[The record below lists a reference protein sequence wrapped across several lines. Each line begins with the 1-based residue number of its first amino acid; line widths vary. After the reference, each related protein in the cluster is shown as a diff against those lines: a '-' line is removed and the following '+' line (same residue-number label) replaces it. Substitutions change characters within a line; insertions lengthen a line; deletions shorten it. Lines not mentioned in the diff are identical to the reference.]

1 MVQINRKL
9 SLFLLVLL
17 LFLPVEPNILGKNEG
32 ADFVQ
37 AYETHFSSPII
48 QLRSLI
54 GAWTTWVIKL
64 TGWILL
70 GNIWAFIRGDEY
82 NSDLNIVSLWNL
94 MLSDTH
100 AFQLLVKAGS
110 FATISQAI
118 YWLLASLGPPIIV
131 TQAGRRRREVD
142 EEFVWIKDDF
152 NQPDSP
158 LASNDSTYS
167 RIKFLPTFTVNNG
180 TTSVRKIG
188 SLKKD
193 EVEPRMDSK
202 IFHHIHSHKQEDS
215 GYSPRIR
222 YLTPPSPP
230 P

>member
-1 MVQINRKL
+1 M
-9 SLFLLVLL
+9 
-17 LFLPVEPNILGKNEG
+17 
-32 ADFVQ
+32 
-37 AYETHFSSPII
+37 
-48 QLRSLI
+48 
-54 GAWTTWVIKL
+54 
-64 TGWILL
+64 

-158 LASNDSTYS
+158 LASNDTHS
-167 RIKFLPTFTVNNG
+167 RINFLPTFTVNNG

-202 IFHHIHSHKQEDS
+202 IFHHIHSDKQEDS
-215 GYSPRIR
+215 VPNNSEEIGKTSDTLATGGRIKR
-222 YLTPPSPP
+222 QAQTQSFYQDVFLPAMNQNLEPQGIARNTFLGTVVALTQTIFWLACAIFLPQGLFD
-230 P
+230 